1 MYPFKNDEKYLQV
14 EQYLL
19 DVAKKKGITIPTH
32 RMRLAAGEMMVSS
45 KYSAGGSSNLLNGN
59 VAREVG
65 VSNFDGNKLE
75 TDRYFVIDGVTIAY
89 GEGNAADKV
98 YAVEYDKEV
107 PAVLKSSNLIV
118 RQNGQVLISL
128 PIVSIINAK
137 KKEDFYRHLNGLVL
151 LEPNQPVEII
161 IESPVGS
168 TITPSTGD
176 TSFVRV
182 LLKGYETLLR

>member
-19 DVAKKKGITIPTH
+19 DVVKKKGITIPTH

-98 YAVEYDKEV
+98 YAVSYDKDV
-107 PAVLKSSNLIV
+107 PSVLLSSNLVV

-137 KKEDFYRHLNGLVL
+137 KKEDFYRNLNGLVL

-168 TITPSTGD
+168 SITPSTGD

>member
-19 DVAKKKGITIPTH
+19 DVVRKKGITIPTH

>member
-19 DVAKKKGITIPTH
+19 DVVKKKGITIPTH